1 MIYSDPIENITWDA
15 VELFCTE
22 KIPESTVIDYKS
34 DWPDDLA
41 KTIAA
46 MANTLG
52 GMIIIGVKTDAQELP
67 ITPINGI
74 EPTNRLELR
83 VFNICEGAIYPP
95 VIPEVIAC
103 PNAGGDKAVIVIR
116 VPISRQAHAVEKNT
130 QVYVRTGNRNSPNQ
144 LADISKIGW
153 LLGIRGAL
161 EVERDAVVERARKR
175 FMPMIRSA
183 MPSDRTLSDYFQS
196 RQWLNMYAVPTYPS
210 KQLLIRDNWT
220 IKRLAEEAVR
230 VSGTRHRDNFP
241 PSIFDGRGRSIL
253 GGYGVASFVEAD
265 SASGCYHEVGEEG
278 LFFYAERFGGR
289 YPSISATQDIL
300 WCENLIDRIHAF
312 LCATENLYRVMNYR
326 GPIELL
332 VSLFGIGGKG
342 EFIYC
347 PAGAD
352 PKLVMNNYWCPD
364 SAIVLPISTSTFDLQ
379 DNLVEI
385 ATSFI
390 DKINDAF
397 GASTYALKARDYLV
411 TRNAQMRGS
420 GGKL

>member
-1 MIYSDPIENITWDA
+1 MIYSDPIENITWNA
-15 VELFCTE
+15 VEQFCAE
-22 KIPESTVIDYKS
+22 KIPESAVIDYKA
-34 DWPDDLA
+34 DWPHDLA

-52 GMIIIGVKTDAQELP
+52 GLIIIGVKTDAQELP
-67 ITPINGI
+67 ITPLTGI
-74 EPTNRLELR
+74 EVSGRLELR

-95 VIPEVIAC
+95 VIPDVITC
-103 PNAGGDKAVIVIR
+103 PNTGGDKAVVVIR

-153 LLGIRGAL
+153 LLGLRGAL
-161 EVERDAVVERARKR
+161 EVERDALIDRARKR

-183 MPSDRTLSDYFQS
+183 MPSERTMSEYFRD

-210 KQLLIRDNWT
+210 KQLLIRDDWT

-230 VSGTRHRDNFP
+230 VGGTRQSDDFP
-241 PSIFDGRGRSIL
+241 SSLFDGRGRSVL

-265 SASGCYHEVGEEG
+265 SATACYHEVGEAG
-278 LFFYAERFGGR
+278 LFFYAERFGDR
-289 YPSISATQDIL
+289 YPLVSNSQDIL
-300 WCENLIDRIHAF
+300 WCESLIDRIHAF
-312 LCATENLYRVMNYR
+312 LCATNNLYMVMNYR

-332 VSLFGIGGKG
+332 VSLIGIGGKS
-342 EFIYC
+342 EFLFC
-347 PAGAD
+347 PAGVDINIA
-352 PKLVMNNYWCPD
+352 MYNYWCPD
-364 SAIVLPISTSTFDLQ
+364 NVIELPISTSTFELQ
-379 DNLVEI
+379 DNLVDI

-397 GASTYALKARDYLV
+397 GASTHALKSRDYLV
-411 TRNAQMRGS
+411 VRDARMRGKS
-420 GGKL
+420 SR